1 MAIIQAGSASGVSQ
15 VVPGFNVV
23 IQQPGVALAGA
34 PTSTIGLVGAA
45 SWGPLNTPI
54 VFSGTADGTAAF
66 GPVINR
72 TFDMLTHVSVQALQG
87 VQSFRGVRVTDG
99 TDTASTGL
107 LGTGLTCTSRCTGS
121 TGNATTV
128 SLAVGTPATTYQITV
143 ANPVLGLQEVF
154 SVATAGLTGNA
165 VWLALAA
172 AINAGTGLA
181 RGPSQLIVAA
191 ATAVTAAPAAATLTL
206 TSGTDGASGLTAAML
221 VGVDGLTRTGM
232 YALRHQAI
240 SVLNLVDLT
249 DWTQASTVNALAIS
263 EGWYAVLGGPAGQT
277 ISAAQTSAS
286 AAGYGVSL
294 VYGDWLYWTDA
305 VNGLIRLVNP
315 AAFKAGI
322 VATLDPN
329 QSSLNKPIAGIVG
342 SQVAGTASTSQSA
355 TLSSAQKQALILAG
369 VDFIANPSPGGTFW
383 AVGRGLNTAGN
394 AAISNDAY
402 TRMTNFLATTMEG
415 GMGTYIG
422 STITTTLF
430 GNVRAT
436 LLGLLGNMVQQ
447 GYLDATYGTPYAVV
461 CDTTNNPQSRTG
473 LGYLQAD
480 VQVRYEGIVLFLNV
494 NLAGG
499 QTVTVTTTT
508 SAGS

>member
-15 VVPGFNVV
+15 IVPGFNVV
-23 IQQPGVALAGA
+23 IQQPGVVLNGA
-34 PTSTIGLVGAA
+34 PTNTIGLVGAA
-45 SWGPLNTPI
+45 SWGQPNTPI

-66 GPVINR
+66 GPVTNR

-87 VQSFRGVRVTDG
+87 VQSFIGVRVTDG
-99 TDTASTGL
+99 TDTASTGV
-107 LGTGLTCTSRCTGS
+107 LGTGLTCTSRCTGVV
-121 TGNATTV
+121 GNSTTV
-128 SLAVGTPATTYQITV
+128 SIAVGTPATTYQITV
-143 ANPVLGLQEVF
+143 TNNVLGIQEVF
-154 SVATAGLTGNA
+154 SVPTAGLTGNA
-165 VWLALAA
+165 VWLALAT
-172 AINAGTGLA
+172 AINSGTSLA
-181 RGPSQLIVAA
+181 RGPSALITAA
-191 ATAVTAAPAAATLTL
+191 ATAVTTTPAASSLTMAG
-206 TSGTDGASGLTAAML
+206 GTDGVAGITAATL

-232 YALRHQAI
+232 YALRRQTI
-240 SVLNLVDLT
+240 SVLDLVDLT

-263 EGWYAVLGGPAGQT
+263 EGWYAIIGGVAGQT
-277 ISAAQTSAS
+277 ISAAQASAS

-294 VYGDWLYWTDA
+294 VYGDWCYWTDA
-305 VNGLIRLVNP
+305 VNGVIRLVNP

-329 QSSLNKPIAGIVG
+329 QSSLNKPLAGIVG
-342 SQVAGTASTSQSA
+342 SQIAGMASTNQSA
-355 TLSSAQKQALILAG
+355 TLSTAQKQALILAD
-369 VDFIANPSPGGTFW
+369 VDFIANPSPGGSFW
-383 AVGRGLNTAGN
+383 AVGRGMN
-394 AAISNDAY
+394 AAGVAAINGDSY

-480 VQVRYEGIVLFLNV
+480 AQVTYEGIVLFLSA

-508 SAGS
+508 SGS